1 MSQPGFFRR
10 LAANRALHYFLAL
23 AAVLLLLEVVVRR
36 HQAVFESLTDRLKLK
51 GAMFN
56 HRRPTEI
63 LFLGSSRFAD
73 GISVKQALMAFNRAH
88 GTHWRGFNAA
98 ITSANLARMEYLWGA
113 TVGKK
118 GLALLVVELSPPT
131 LGAGPLDFDAPEVDS
146 SPKDLESRLHLWFAE
161 HSALVRERKA
171 FKIQMLVNLL
181 AIFAADFVEGPEWAR
196 RGFLIDLL
204 GGEPTPVLTPGD
216 PTWQAALR
224 APRRPDP
231 AAQADE
237 AVAVFG
243 RLASSARGR
252 DVKVCFVVP
261 PLHPA
266 GAAERNPVTI
276 DRFQRI
282 ADATGAMVLD
292 FSACPVASR
301 FFVDPN
307 SHLNKEGR
315 VRFSASLGAT
325 LHDVLSRNP
334 DVVQ

>member
-1 MSQPGFFRR
+1 MRLTALLRR
-10 LAANRALHYFLAL
+10 LGGNRPLRYFIAL
-23 AAVLLLLEVVVRR
+23 AAALLLLEVVVRR
-36 HQAVFESLTDRLKLK
+36 NQGVFESLTDRLKLK

-73 GISVKQALMAFNRAH
+73 GISVKQALLAFNRAH

-98 ITSANLARMEYLWGA
+98 ITSANLARMEYVWGA

-118 GLALLVVELSPPT
+118 GLSLLVVELTPPT
-131 LGAGPLDFDAPEVDS
+131 LSAGPLDFDAPEAEA

-196 RGFLIDLL
+196 RGFLIDLM
-204 GGEPTPVLTPGD
+204 GGEPTPALAPGD
-216 PTWQAALR
+216 PAWRATLL
-224 APRRPDP
+224 APRRSGP
-231 AAQADE
+231 APQGDE
-237 AVAVFG
+237 AVAVFA
-243 RLASSARGR
+243 RLASTARVR
-252 DVKVCFVVP
+252 EVKVCFVVP

-266 GAAERNPVTI
+266 GAAERNPASI
-276 DRFQRI
+276 DRLQRI

-292 FSACPVASR
+292 FSACPVATG

-325 LHDVLSRNP
+325 LHEVLTRKP
-334 DVVQ
+334 DAVQ